1 MITSS
6 FSADEIRAAAETHRE
21 LPPEYQTA
29 VIDSFLS
36 KVDREIDARVDA
48 RMASYGPAR
57 TRSGAH
63 SPAFFV
69 LATLIFGIPL
79 SAIAVAAGQ
88 HPAGFLGACSSCGSA
103 SWLST
108 WPTSAATGRRAHPAN
123 SARQAAHR
131 TARPRATRPAD
142 RQAAGPGQLVL
153 DFEAMTTPRH
163 RVIRRSGTSSDVRA

>member
-1 MITSS
+1 VITSS

-48 RMASYGPAR
+48 RMASY
-57 TRSGAH
+57 TRGRIRPGVH

-69 LATLIFGIPL
+69 LATLIFGVPL

-88 HPAGFLGACSSCGSA
+88 HPAGFWGL
-103 SWLST
+103 
-108 WPTSAATGRRAHPAN
+108 
-123 SARQAAHR
+123 
-131 TARPRATRPAD
+131 
-142 RQAAGPGQLVL
+142 LVVWVGIVAINL
-153 DFEAMTTPRH
+153 AYIGRH
-163 RVIRRSGTSSDVRA
+163 RPPDAPR

>member
-1 MITSS
+1 VITSS

-48 RMASYGPAR
+48 RMASYGPGR
-57 TRSGAH
+57 IRSGSH

-88 HPAGFLGACSSCGSA
+88 HPAGFWGL
-103 SWLST
+103 
-108 WPTSAATGRRAHPAN
+108 
-123 SARQAAHR
+123 
-131 TARPRATRPAD
+131 
-142 RQAAGPGQLVL
+142 LVVWVGIVAINL
-153 DFEAMTTPRH
+153 AYISRH
-163 RVIRRSGTSSDVRA
+163 RPPDAPR